1 MNGLSKINI
10 YDIGGKMIY
19 NKDITSNDN
28 KINLSNMDD
37 VRVLS
42 GSPKPIFFQDKTT
55 LFSANSTAE
64 NNRYMYHS
72 MEAVI
77 GATTENLWLF
87 AGTGDYLN
95 LNDA

>member
-1 MNGLSKINI
+1 ME
-10 YDIGGKMIY
+10 
-19 NKDITSNDN
+19 
-28 KINLSNMDD
+28 DD
-37 VRVLS
+37 RDQS
-42 GSPKPIFFQDKTT
+42 GSPKPIFLYDKTT

-72 MEAVI
+72 MEVVI

-95 LNDA
+95 LNDAGVNKPNSVDNLLIGIKIEILELS